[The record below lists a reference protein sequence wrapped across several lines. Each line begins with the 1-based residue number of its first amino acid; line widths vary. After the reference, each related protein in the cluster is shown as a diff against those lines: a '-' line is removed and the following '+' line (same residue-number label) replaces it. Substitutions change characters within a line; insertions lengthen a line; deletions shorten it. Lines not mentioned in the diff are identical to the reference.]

1 MYYYVYDEFV
11 QDAKYDKLRAAIETR
26 MTDLGIAGKIARLAL
41 FRDAGELIRDEVK
54 RGATTI
60 IAVGNDE
67 TLQKVIDPAA
77 SAGASIG
84 IIPVGSGKQTIASML
99 GIPAGEAACEV
110 LAARQIEAIDVGL
123 VNKRY
128 FLHEAHIP
136 MSEDLEIICDESYR
150 LSARSGKI
158 ELRNLAFGDDIVP
171 PGNPIDGKID
181 FVKRFSKKGWF
192 SKKEEAATW
201 IPMKKLSIRS
211 EHPISMTID
220 GGVFEARE
228 LHISVVPGAMQLIT
242 GKDRIF

>member
-26 MTDLGIAGKIARLAL
+26 MTDLGISGKIARLAL

-60 IAVGNDE
+60 IAVGNDD

-84 IIPVGSGKQTIASML
+84 IIPIGASNQTIAAML

-136 MSEDLEIICDESYR
+136 LHGGLEIICDESYR
-150 LSARSGKI
+150 LSAKTGTI

-181 FVKRFSKKGWF
+181 FVKRYTKKGWF
-192 SKKEEAATW
+192 SKKKEVATW
-201 IPMKKLSIRS
+201 IPMKNLHIRS
-211 EHPISMTID
+211 ENMIKMTID
-220 GGVFEARE
+220 GGIFEARE
-228 LHISVVPGAMQLIT
+228 LNISIVTGAMQLIT